1 MAYNDDFYEIAPELE
16 QINERQVGI
25 LDQENTDGQGWDYY
39 CNGQIVRAAVL
50 GNRIT
55 GTVREY
61 VEEFNVE
68 IRVDHH
74 EITTSCTCG
83 TRQGVCK
90 HIIALLYSWI
100 HDKEN
105 FINIGDQIKKLHN
118 MEKQELIDVI
128 ERIIQNDPINVRF
141 FYDYSLDLNGVDV
154 DGLIEGVR

>member
-1 MAYNDDFYEIAPELE
+1 MAYSEDSYEIAPELKD
-16 QINERQVGI
+16 INERQVGI

-39 CNGQIVRAAVL
+39 CNGQIIRAAVL

-61 VEEFNVE
+61 IEEFNVE
-68 IRVDHH
+68 IRVDRY

-90 HIIALLYSWI
+90 HIVALLYSWI
-100 HDKEN
+100 HDKED
-105 FINIGDQIKKLHN
+105 FINIGDHIKRLHDMN
-118 MEKQELIDVI
+118 KQELIDVI

-141 FYDYSLDLNGVDV
+141 FSGYSYDEGGLDIED
-154 DGLIEGVR
+154 LIV

>member
-1 MAYNDDFYEIAPELE
+1 MANSEDSYKIAHDLE
-16 QINERQVGI
+16 DINERQVGI
-25 LDQENTDGQGWDYY
+25 LDQENTDGEGWEYY

-61 VEEFNVE
+61 TDEFNVE
-68 IRVDHH
+68 IRVNSH
-74 EITTSCTCG
+74 EITTYCTCG

-90 HIIALLYSWI
+90 HIVALLYSWI
-100 HDKEN
+100 NDKDD
-105 FINIGDQIKKLHN
+105 FVNIGDQIKRLHQ

-141 FYDYSLDLNGVDV
+141 FHDSSVDGDGVDME
-154 DGLIEGVR
+154 GLV

>member
-1 MAYNDDFYEIAPELE
+1 MAYREEIYEIAPELK

-25 LDQENTDGQGWDYY
+25 LDQENTDGLGWDYY

-61 VEEFNVE
+61 LEEFNVE
-68 IRVDHH
+68 IRVDLY

-83 TRQGVCK
+83 TRKGVCK

-100 HDKEN
+100 HDKED
-105 FINIGDQIKKLHN
+105 FINIGNQIKKLQS

-128 ERIIQNDPINVRF
+128 ERIVQNDPINVRF
-141 FYDYSLDLNGVDV
+141 FQNHLFDEDGLDVE
-154 DGLIEGVR
+154 GLIE

>member
-1 MAYNDDFYEIAPELE
+1 MTYSYDIYEIAPELKE
-16 QINERQVGI
+16 INERQVGI
-25 LDQENTDGQGWDYY
+25 LDQENTDGEGWDYY
-39 CNGQIVRAAVL
+39 CNGQIIRAAVF

-61 VEEFNVE
+61 IEEFNVE

-100 HDKEN
+100 NDKED
-105 FINIGDQIKKLHN
+105 FINIGDQIKKLYN
-118 MEKQELIDVI
+118 MDKQELIDVI
-128 ERIIQNDPINVRF
+128 ERIIHNDPINVRF
-141 FYDYSLDLNGVDV
+141 FYDYSLDE
-154 DGLIEGVR
+154 DGLYVEGLIA

>member
-1 MAYNDDFYEIAPELE
+1 MTYSDDVYEIAPDLKE
-16 QINERQVGI
+16 INEHQVGI
-25 LDQENTDGQGWDYY
+25 LDQENTNGEGWDYY
-39 CNGQIVRAAVL
+39 CNGQIIRAAVF

-61 VEEFNVE
+61 IEEFNVE
-68 IRVDHH
+68 IRAGHH

-100 HDKEN
+100 NDKED
-105 FINIGDQIKKLHN
+105 FINIGDQIKKLYN

-141 FYDYSLDLNGVDV
+141 FYDYSFDE
-154 DGLIEGVR
+154 DGLDVEGLIA

>member
-1 MAYNDDFYEIAPELE
+1 MLYSEDSYMIAPELRD
-16 QINERQVGI
+16 INERQIGI
-25 LDQENTDGQGWDYY
+25 LDQENTDGEGWDYY
-39 CNGQIVRAAVL
+39 CNGQIIRAAVL

-55 GTVREY
+55 GTVREFT
-61 VEEFNVE
+61 EEFDVV

-74 EITTSCTCG
+74 EITTSCSCG

-90 HIIALLYSWI
+90 HIVALLYSWI
-100 HDKEN
+100 HDKSD

-141 FYDYSLDLNGVDV
+141 FVDYELDYDGLDLED
-154 DGLIEGVR
+154 LMK